1 MEKRGTANMELI
13 EILKFISEGI
23 EGEVKRQNISQK
35 EIAIAIGVK
44 PPSITH
50 YKSYGNRPETVR
62 KVEFFTAYKILRYLL
77 GRPPIILD
85 PPAIDDLT
93 ARRVQAILSG
103 PRADLFKLFLE
114 VLHAG
119 ELLKPEEISKVEA
132 YIDMLQTVLRARKS
146 PEPAAPGAD
155 CTPSSA
161 A

>member
-1 MEKRGTANMELI
+1 MASKWTKADYDIDNL
-13 EILKFISEGI
+13 LVFIN
-23 EGEVKRQNISQK
+23 KTLN
-35 EIAIAIGVK
+35 
-44 PPSITH
+44 H
-50 YKSYGNRPETVR
+50 YKSADFGKLTKVAKDSGLSIKNLSDYSIKYGPGNNPKIRTFY
-62 KVEFFTAYKILRYLL
+62 KVLQGIL

-132 YIDMLQTVLRARKS
+132 YLDMLQTVLRARKS

-155 CTPSSA
+155 CSPSSA